1 GTVVTGTLTGG
12 TVDVDDD
19 LVLLPSGRPVRVR
32 ALQTHQQARERA
44 EPGSRVAANLSG
56 VSHDRVARGDALVR
70 PGQWRPTSVFDASL
84 QVLAALD
91 HEVSRRGAYHAYVG
105 SGEYPVRLRLLGPG
119 DTGPIEPG

>member
-70 PGQWRPTSVFDASL
+70 PGQWRAKSGFETSLREVAG
-84 QVLAALD
+84 LD
-91 HEVSRRGAYHAYVG
+91 PEVSRRG
-105 SGEYPVRLRLLGPG
+105 GPR
-119 DTGPIEPG
+119 